1 MVDLIL
7 LNISYLIIL
16 IYFLYKLKHGFHIY
30 QLEYYKHNRYKLW
43 RKKNPE
49 AVIKIRDLSLLF
61 SGLFLIINFRAG
73 VILNLVFAIFLWFS
87 RDIYPEKTKLNWTK
101 RIKIS
106 FALSVI
112 IYLAFVV
119 AANVFG
125 IKGLEDAINVALL
138 SIMNFM
144 ICIITILTMYFLILI
159 SDFIQIFENR
169 KNKKFYKKAKE
180 KLESM
185 PNLKIIGI
193 TGSYGKTSVKN
204 ILATILKQKYNT
216 FMTPGNF
223 NTLLGVQRSINE
235 HLKPTDEVF
244 ICEMGAKEVGSIA
257 KICELVKPQA
267 GLLTAIG
274 PQHLETFGSLNNIKR
289 AKMEL
294 IDSIPEDGIKIV
306 NYENENIRDATED
319 TDVTKYGLDEK
330 DDFYAYNIEITD
342 KGSKFDIHTPD
353 GDIKEIKTKLIGKLN
368 IINIVGAVAAA
379 QMLGVN
385 SEEIKT
391 GLRFLNPINHRLELN
406 RYNDGS
412 IVIDDA
418 YNSNIEGAANAFQ
431 TLKLFK
437 DKFKII
443 VTPGLVDLGS
453 SSNRYNKE
461 FGRRAAGCAD
471 LYILVG
477 EKQAKAIKEGLLEEN
492 VPEDKICIVDTIN
505 NAISKYNEYEASN
518 RVVLLENDLPD
529 NYL

>member
-7 LNISYLIIL
+7 LNLSYLIIL
-16 IYFLYKLKHGFHIY
+16 IYFIYKLKHGFHIY

-43 RKKNPE
+43 RKKNPD

-61 SGLFLIINFRAG
+61 SGLFLIINFRVGA
-73 VILNLVFAIFLWFS
+73 ILNLIFAIFLWFS

-106 FALSVI
+106 FTLSILVFMTFAI
-112 IYLAFVV
+112 

-125 IKGLEDAINVALL
+125 FKGLEDAINVALL
-138 SIMNFM
+138 SLMNF
-144 ICIITILTMYFLILI
+144 IVSIITILIMYFLILI

-185 PNLKIIGI
+185 PDLKIVGI
-193 TGSYGKTSVKN
+193 TGSYGKTSVKS
-204 ILATILKQKYNT
+204 ILATLLKQKYNT
-216 FMTPGNF
+216 FMTPGNY

-235 HLKPTDEVF
+235 HLKSTDEVF
-244 ICEMGAKEVGSIA
+244 VCEMGAKEVGSIA
-257 KICELVKPQA
+257 KICDLVKPQV
-267 GLLTAIG
+267 GVLTAIG

-306 NYENENIRDATED
+306 NYENENIRDATD
-319 TDVTKYGLDEK
+319 GLDVTKYGLDEK

-379 QMLGVN
+379 KMMGVS

-406 RYNDGS
+406 KYSDGS

-443 VTPGLVDLGS
+443 VTPGLVDLGD
-453 SSNRYNKE
+453 SSNKYNKE

-477 EKQAKAIKEGLLEEN
+477 EKQAKAIKEGLLEED
-492 VPEDKICIVDTIN
+492 VPAEKICIVDTIN
-505 NAISKYNEYEASN
+505 NAIKKYNEYEASN

>member
-7 LNISYLIIL
+7 LNVSYLIIL

-49 AVIKIRDLSLLF
+49 AVIKIRDICLLF
-61 SGLFLIINFRAG
+61 SGLFLIINFRVG
-73 VILNLVFAIFLWFS
+73 VILNLVFSIFLWFS
-87 RDIYPEKTKLNWTK
+87 RDIYPEKTKLNWTR
-101 RIKIS
+101 RIKITYS
-106 FALSVI
+106 ISI
-112 IYLAFVV
+112 IVFLVFVGLV
-119 AANVFG
+119 NMFG
-125 IKGLEDAINVALL
+125 VKGLESQINVASLA
-138 SIMNFM
+138 IMNF
-144 ICIITILTMYFLILI
+144 IVAIITILTMYFLIPI
-159 SDFIQIFENR
+159 SDFIQIFENI
-169 KNKKFYKKAKE
+169 KNKKFYKQAKT
-180 KLESM
+180 KLKSM
-185 PNLKIIGI
+185 PDLKIVGI

-257 KICELVKPQA
+257 KICELVEPQM
-267 GLLTAIG
+267 GILTAIG

-294 IDSIPEDGIKIV
+294 INSIPDEGTRIV
-306 NYENENIRDATED
+306 NFENENIRDAVEEK
-319 TDVTKYGLDEK
+319 DVVKYGLDKK
-330 DDFYAYNIEITD
+330 DEFYAYNIEITD

-353 GDIKEIKTKLIGKLN
+353 GDIKEIRTKLIGKLN

-379 QMLGVN
+379 INLGV
-385 SEEIKT
+385 SQEDVKT
-391 GLRFLNPINHRLELN
+391 GLRLLNPVNHRLELN
-406 RYNDGS
+406 KYQDGS
-412 IVIDDA
+412 MIIDDA

-437 DKFKII
+437 NKFKII
-443 VTPGLVDLGS
+443 VTPGLVDLGNES
-453 SSNRYNKE
+453 EKYNIE

-477 EKQAKAIKEGLLEEN
+477 EKQAKAIKKGLLEEE
-492 VPEDKICIVDTIN
+492 VPEEKICVVSTIN
-505 NAISKYNEYEASN
+505 NAIQKYNEYEASN